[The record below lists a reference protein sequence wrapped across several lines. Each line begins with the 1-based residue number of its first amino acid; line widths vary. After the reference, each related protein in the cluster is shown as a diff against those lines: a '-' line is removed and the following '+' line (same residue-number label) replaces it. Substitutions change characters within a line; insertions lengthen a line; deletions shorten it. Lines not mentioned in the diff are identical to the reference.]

1 MAKFFSLLAFTLLQT
16 AVLAQSNFDRNL
28 SGGNAFANDI
38 NGRPMYLKTEYTAD
52 GSPYLYEEYCL
63 AEVTLLT
70 GKVYDNVRAKIN
82 LQEKLLIYPLDN
94 GMEMILTSPI
104 SKIRFYSIIT
114 QGKAFP
120 ERTFKGYGKPLND
133 PGGEIYE
140 VMYEDSASALLKR
153 VAVTYTDSKAYGEA
167 TITRSFRRSTS
178 YFAAVPSSGKE
189 LVKVEKDPK
198 AVSALFGNKT
208 ATIKS
213 FIDQKKFKC
222 KSEDELI
229 EVFKY
234 YGTL

>member
-16 AVLAQSNFDRNL
+16 AVFAQSNFDRNL

-63 AEVTLLT
+63 AEVTMLT

-94 GMEMILTSPI
+94 GMDMILTSPI
-104 SKIRFYSIIT
+104 SKIKFYSIIS

-120 ERTFKGYGKPLND
+120 ERTFKGHGKALND

-140 VMYEDSASALLKR
+140 VLYEDSASTLLKR
-153 VAVTYTDSKAYGEA
+153 VSVTYTDSKAYGEA

-178 YFAAVPSSGKE
+178 YFAAVPSSDKE
-189 LVKVEKDPK
+189 LAVVEKDPK
-198 AVSALFGNKT
+198 RVSALFGSKT
-208 ATIKS
+208 ALIKS
-213 FIDQKKFKC
+213 FIDQKKLKC

-229 EVFKY
+229 EVFRY
-234 YGTL
+234 YGSL

>member
-1 MAKFFSLLAFTLLQT
+1 MAKFFSFLAFTLLQT
-16 AVLAQSNFDRNL
+16 AVFAQSNFDRNL

-63 AEVTLLT
+63 AEVTMLT

-104 SKIRFYSIIT
+104 LKIKFYSIVT
-114 QGKAFP
+114 QGTAFP
-120 ERTFKGYGKPLND
+120 ERTFMGHGKALND

-140 VMYEDSASALLKR
+140 VMYEDSASKLLKR
-153 VAVTYTDSKAYGEA
+153 VAISYTDSKGYGEA

-208 ATIKS
+208 AAIKS

-222 KSEDELI
+222 KSEEELI

>member
-1 MAKFFSLLAFTLLQT
+1 MAKFFSLLAFTLFQT
-16 AVLAQSNFDRNL
+16 AVFAQSNFDRNL

-63 AEVTLLT
+63 AEVTMLT

-94 GMEMILTSPI
+94 GMDMILTSPI
-104 SKIRFYSIIT
+104 SKIKFYSIIT

-120 ERTFKGYGKPLND
+120 ERTFKGHGKALND

-140 VMYEDSASALLKR
+140 VMYEDSASTLLKR

-178 YFAAVPSSGKE
+178 YFAVVPSSGKE

-198 AVSALFGNKT
+198 RVSALFGGKMALVKN
-208 ATIKS
+208 
-213 FIDQKKFKC
+213 FIDQKKFRC